1 MQQQVA
7 VGAVDVQRLGAVFA
21 AARLL
26 PSPHQVP
33 ERSVPR
39 GSLSRTGGRR
49 LGEDAVGE
57 PHRVRDDGVA
67 ALQRVPGG
75 GGGGFGRGG
84 GGAAGQG
91 GGGAGGGEVWQRGPS
106 TGGFRPLGQI

>member
-7 VGAVDVQRLGAVFA
+7 VCAVDVQRLGAVFA

-33 ERSVPR
+33 ERLVPR
-39 GSLSRTGGRR
+39 GGLSRTGGRR
-49 LGEDAVGE
+49 LGVDAVGK

-75 GGGGFGRGG
+75 GGGGFRRGG
-84 GGAAGQG
+84 SAAGQG
-91 GGGAGGGEVWQRGPS
+91 GGGAGRGEVWQRGP
-106 TGGFRPLGQI
+106 